1 MDSNVQMNKPLIS
14 TKDVKVIY
22 NLGKQNEVRALD
34 GVSIDIYPE
43 EYIVFLGPSGCGKS
57 TLLYTILGLQRPT
70 SGEVFINGRAMST
83 FTDKERDDHRR
94 LTSGIV
100 FQSFHLISTLSV
112 LGNVTLPQVF
122 RNGDIT
128 KRRKAGMDLLT
139 RFGIESQ
146 ANKPPTSL
154 SGGQMQRVAISRALI
169 NDPPILFGDEP
180 VGNLDTES
188 AKTVMDHFDKINQI
202 DKRTVLLVTH
212 DPRYIQYAHRVY
224 YINDGKIVREL
235 KNPKKNQVKPMEGRG
250 GPVFT
255 ELDELAQMHP
265 YDRPIDLKPK
275 ALAYYLTQT
284 LTRSQQEKLESNIKE
299 LLNGRIDINKYQKN
313 LDKPIENGGV
323 GLYAQTA
330 ESIARKTIKL
340 MEEVNEFKKG
350 LLRVSEPSEEA
361 KLVARLREFI
371 LEEYSGQITMAQ
383 LQRLD
388 SAISKRIVGILTKIK
403 FQQDL
408 DKPYEK
414 GGVGLNRST
423 SRIFMHKLEA
433 LLAQAK

>member
-1 MDSNVQMNKPLIS
+1 MSKPLIS

-34 GVSIDIYPE
+34 GVSIDIYPQ

-57 TLLYTILGLQRPT
+57 TLLYTILGLQKPT
-70 SGEVFINGRAMST
+70 SGEVFIDGRAMST
-83 FTDKERDDHRR
+83 FTEKERDDHRR

-100 FQSFHLISTLSV
+100 FQSFHLISTLTV

-122 RNGDIT
+122 RGGNIT
-128 KRRKAGMDLLT
+128 KRREKGMELLT

-169 NDPPILFGDEP
+169 NDPPILYGDEP

-188 AKTVMDHFDKINQI
+188 AKTVMDHFDKINQV
-202 DKRTVLLVTH
+202 DKKTVLLVTH
-212 DPRYIQYAHRVY
+212 DPRYIQHAHRVY
-224 YINDGKIVREL
+224 YISDGKVVREL
-235 KNPKKNQVKPMEGRG
+235 KNPKKGQVKPTAAGA
-250 GPVFT
+250 PIFT

-284 LTRSQQEKLESNIKE
+284 LTRDQQSKLENNIKE
-299 LLNGRIDINKYQKN
+299 LLNNRIDINTYQRN
-313 LDKPIENGGV
+313 LDKPIESGGV

-330 ESIARKTIKL
+330 ESIARRTVKL
-340 MEEVNEFKKG
+340 MDEVNEFRKG
-350 LLRVSEPSEEA
+350 LLKVSEPTEEA

-371 LEEYSGQITMAQ
+371 LEEYQGQISMAQ

-388 SAISKRIVGILTKIK
+388 ASISKRIVGILTKIK
-403 FQQDL
+403 FQQEL
-408 DKPYEK
+408 DKPFDK
-414 GGVGLNRST
+414 GGVGLNRNT
-423 SRIFMHKLEA
+423 SRTFMRKLEA